1 MRCNVQEVR
10 ELRFW
15 FKSTVAEE
23 RRNELTEDF
32 FKDLLNPTDF
42 PTGLLSS
49 HSAVW
54 LLWISSVS
62 VLWHCWFGHMTCENR
77 PRYDL

>member
-1 MRCNVQEVR
+1 MSRLFLSLKQLRLYRIVQEVR

-23 RRNELTEDF
+23 RRNDLTEDF

-42 PTGLLSS
+42 PTGLITDHFTL
-49 HSAVW
+49 
-54 LLWISSVS
+54 
-62 VLWHCWFGHMTCENR
+62 
-77 PRYDL
+77 

>member
-1 MRCNVQEVR
+1 MLVIGLKQITARKSVVTYVQEVR

-42 PTGLLSS
+42 PTGLFSYY
-49 HSAVW
+49 SA
-54 LLWISSVS
+54 
-62 VLWHCWFGHMTCENR
+62 F
-77 PRYDL
+77 